1 MRDGLLPAING
12 RQHFLTLPTTLC
24 DLGHNLFDELGQRG
38 ARKPQRFLRMVLDL
52 AIYANV
58 HLRHAA
64 NSTHVDPA
72 PFNC

>member
-12 RQHFLTLPTTLC
+12 RQHFLTLPATLC
-24 DLGHNLFDELGQRG
+24 DLGHDFFDELGQRS
-38 ARKPQRFLRMVLDL
+38 ARKPQRLLSTVLDL
-52 AIYANV
+52 AIHANV

-64 NSTHVDPA
+64 NSTHVDSA